1 MTKQQLIEQRDGLVS
16 WMHKLSETIK
26 RGEKPSLHMGCEP
39 HGIFIMDTISTG
51 SDIAGF
57 DWCYLPSNQMLK
69 SILSRIDEELAH
81 FIMDAYAKEADRLNA
96 EIEAAED
103 A

>member
-1 MTKQQLIEQRDGLVS
+1 MTKQQLIKQRDELVS

-26 RGEKPSLHMGCEP
+26 RGEKPMLDMDREP
-39 HGIFIMDTISTG
+39 RGIFFVDTISTG
-51 SDIAGF
+51 DDPTRF

-69 SILSRIDEELAH
+69 AVLSRIDEELAR

-103 A
+103 D